1 MYAQDWLGYMYYY
14 GDGVKQD
21 YDEAK
26 KWFMKAAE
34 QGDEDAQKFL
44 GDMYEGGKGVEK
56 NQRKAR
62 EYRRLANTHGL
73 ARAQSDPSMMRFNWG
88 GRHDAKAAEEWFM
101 SQMASSLPL
110 RP

>member
-1 MYAQDWLGYMYYY
+1 
-14 GDGVKQD
+14 
-21 YDEAK
+21 
-26 KWFMKAAE
+26 
-34 QGDEDAQKFL
+34 
-44 GDMYEGGKGVEK
+44 MYEGGKGVEK

-62 EYRRLANTHGL
+62 EYRRLANAHGL